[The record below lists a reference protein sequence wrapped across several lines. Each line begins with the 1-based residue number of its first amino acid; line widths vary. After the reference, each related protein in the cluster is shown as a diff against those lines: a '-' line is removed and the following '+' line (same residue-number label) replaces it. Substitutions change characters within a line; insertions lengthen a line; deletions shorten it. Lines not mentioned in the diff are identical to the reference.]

1 MRGQN
6 EPVLVDE
13 VTSTGCDRD

>member
-6 EPVLVDE
+6 EPVLVGDL
-13 VTSTGCDRD
+13 TSTGCDRD